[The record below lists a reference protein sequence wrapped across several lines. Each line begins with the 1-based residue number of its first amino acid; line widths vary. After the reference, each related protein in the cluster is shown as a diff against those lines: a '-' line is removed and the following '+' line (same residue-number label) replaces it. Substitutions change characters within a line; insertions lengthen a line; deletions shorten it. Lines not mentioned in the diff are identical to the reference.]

1 MKKLHTISEDWDGT
15 RVDRLIRV
23 LHPELP
29 FHVAQV
35 LLRKGKI
42 LLNGKKTRGNV
53 QLSAGDTVSFDIED
67 SGSAIH
73 GAGNGHGG
81 WAVERESTKPRD
93 IKALEAQWGL
103 VGGGIDIIFE
113 DPSVLVINKP
123 AGLVVHPGNLKE
135 KGSLLDLLE
144 MYRNQRERDEEH
156 WPIYPYTP
164 VHRLDAQTSGALVI
178 AKTRQA
184 AGSLSRAFNRG
195 PIEKIYI
202 AVVEGIPS
210 PPEGRIL
217 VPLRVER
224 GLRSKAIPDEKGKE
238 AITSYSLVREAP
250 GGCALLEIR
259 IETGRTHQI
268 RAHLASIGN
277 PVAGDTA
284 YGAKPGIAGRTLLH
298 AWKIIFPHPK
308 DGKMTEA
315 VAPAPEDMQ

>member
-15 RVDRLIRV
+15 RVDRFIRV
-23 LHPELP
+23 LHPEFP

-53 QLSAGDTVSFDIED
+53 RLAEGDTVSFDIEA
-67 SGSAIH
+67 SGSAMH
-73 GAGNGHGG
+73 G
-81 WAVERESTKPRD
+81 AVERESKKPRD

-113 DPSVLVINKP
+113 DARVLVINKP
-123 AGLVVHPGNLKE
+123 VGLVVHPGNLKE
-135 KGSLLDLLE
+135 KGSLLDLLDL
-144 MYRNQRERDEEH
+144 YRNQRERDEGH
-156 WPIYPYTP
+156 GPIYPYTP

-195 PIEKIYI
+195 PIEKIYL

-217 VPLRVER
+217 TPLRVER
-224 GLRSKAIPDEKGKE
+224 GLRSKAIPDEKGKK
-238 AITSYSLVREAP
+238 AITSYRLVREAA
-250 GGCALLEIR
+250 GGCALLEIQ

-277 PVAGDTA
+277 SVAGDTA
-284 YGAKPGIAGRTLLH
+284 YGAKPGMAGRTLLH

-308 DGKMTEA
+308 DGKMIEA
-315 VAPAPEDMQ
+315 VAPVPEDMQ